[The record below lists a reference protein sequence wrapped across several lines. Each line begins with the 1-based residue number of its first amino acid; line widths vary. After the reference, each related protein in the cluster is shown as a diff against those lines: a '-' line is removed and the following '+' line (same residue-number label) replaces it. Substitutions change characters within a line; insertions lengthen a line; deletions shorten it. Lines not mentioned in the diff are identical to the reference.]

1 MSGHSKWHNIKN
13 KKGKADAKRGKI
25 FTKMARKIAVA
36 VKEGGDDPDYNPAL
50 KAAIDSAKAENM
62 PNDNIERAIKK
73 AAGEGDSDNFESVT
87 YEGYGPS
94 GIAVM
99 VQCLTDNRNRT
110 APEVR
115 HAFDK
120 NGGNLGTDGSVS
132 FLFERKGQ
140 LGIEIKEGMDPE
152 VVEMDAIEAG
162 AEDIRTED
170 GGIEIITAPE
180 DYQSVRKHLEEAGY
194 EFVISEITYLPQT
207 TTVLDD
213 PEDRKK
219 MNKLIDQLEES
230 DDVQEVIHNW
240 ENDDEDDE

>member
-110 APEVR
+110 APDVR

-132 FLFERKGQ
+132 FLFDRKGQ
-140 LGIEIKEGMDPE
+140 LGIELKEGVDPE

-180 DYQSVRKHLEEAGY
+180 DYQSVRKNLEEAGY

>member
-73 AAGEGDSDNFESVT
+73 AAGEGDGGNFESIT

-110 APEVR
+110 APDVR

-120 NGGNLGTDGSVS
+120 HGGNLGTDGSVS
-132 FLFERKGQ
+132 FLFDRKGQ

-152 VVEMDAIEAG
+152 VVEMDAIDAG
-162 AEDIRTED
+162 AEDIRTEE
-170 GGIEIITAPE
+170 GGIEIITSPE
-180 DYQSVRKHLEEAGY
+180 DYQTVRKNLEDAGY

-219 MNKLIDQLEES
+219 MAKLIDQLEEN

>member
-110 APEVR
+110 APDVR

-140 LGIEIKEGMDPE
+140 LGIEIKEGVDPE

-180 DYQSVRKHLEEAGY
+180 DYQSVRKNLEEAGY

>member
-99 VQCLTDNRNRT
+99 VQCMTDNRNRT

-140 LGIEIKEGMDPE
+140 LGIEIKEGVDPE
-152 VVEMDAIEAG
+152 IVEMDAIEAG

-180 DYQSVRKHLEEAGY
+180 DYQSVRKNLEEAGY

>member
-73 AAGEGDSDNFESVT
+73 AAGEGDSDNFESIT

-140 LGIEIKEGMDPE
+140 LGIEIKEGVDPE

>member
-110 APEVR
+110 APDVR

-120 NGGNLGTDGSVS
+120 HGGNLGTDGSVS
-132 FLFERKGQ
+132 FLFDRKGQ
-140 LGIEIKEGMDPE
+140 LGIEIKDGMDPE

-170 GGIEIITAPE
+170 GGIEIITSPE
-180 DYQSVRKHLEEAGY
+180 DYQTVRKNLEEAGY

-219 MNKLIDQLEES
+219 MAKLIDQLEEN

>member
-73 AAGEGDSDNFESVT
+73 AAGEGDSDNFESIT

-140 LGIEIKEGMDPE
+140 LGIEIKEGVDPE

-240 ENDDEDDE
+240 ENDEDDE

>member
-73 AAGEGDSDNFESVT
+73 AAGEGDSDNFESIT

-115 HAFDK
+115 YAFDK

-140 LGIEIKEGMDPE
+140 LGIEIKEGVDPE

>member
-99 VQCLTDNRNRT
+99 VQCLTGNRNRT
-110 APEVR
+110 APDVR

-132 FLFERKGQ
+132 FLFDRKGQ
-140 LGIEIKEGMDPE
+140 LGIELKEGVDPE
-152 VVEMDAIEAG
+152 VVETDAIEAG

-180 DYQSVRKHLEEAGY
+180 DYQSVRKNLEEAGY

>member
-73 AAGEGDSDNFESVT
+73 AAGEGDGGNFESIT

-110 APEVR
+110 APDVR

-120 NGGNLGTDGSVS
+120 HGGNLGTDGSVS
-132 FLFERKGQ
+132 FLFDRKGQ

-162 AEDIRTED
+162 AEDIRTEE
-170 GGIEIITAPE
+170 GGIEIITSPE
-180 DYQSVRKHLEEAGY
+180 EYQTVRKNLEEAGY

-219 MNKLIDQLEES
+219 MAKLIDQLEEN

>member
-73 AAGEGDSDNFESVT
+73 AAGEGDSDNFESIT

-110 APEVR
+110 APDVR

-140 LGIEIKEGMDPE
+140 LGIEIKEGVDPE

-180 DYQSVRKHLEEAGY
+180 DYQSVRKNLEEAGY

>member
-73 AAGEGDSDNFESVT
+73 AAGEGDSDNFESIT

-140 LGIEIKEGMDPE
+140 LGIEIKEGVDPE
-152 VVEMDAIEAG
+152 AVEMDAIEAG

>member
-62 PNDNIERAIKK
+62 PNDNIDRAIKK
-73 AAGEGDSDNFESVT
+73 AAGEGDNANYEAIT

-110 APEVR
+110 APDVR

-132 FLFERKGQ
+132 FLFDRKGQ
-140 LGIEIKEGMDPE
+140 LGIELKDGMDPE
-152 VVEMDAIEAG
+152 TVEMDAIEAG
-162 AEDIRTED
+162 AEDIRMEED
-170 GGIEIITAPE
+170 GIEIITAPE
-180 DYQSVRKHLEEAGY
+180 DYQAVRKNLEEAGY
-194 EFVISEITYLPQT
+194 TFVISEITYLPQT

-219 MNKLIDQLEES
+219 MYKLIDQLEEN
-230 DDVQEVIHNW
+230 DDVQAVIHNW

>member
-115 HAFDK
+115 QAFDK

-140 LGIEIKEGMDPE
+140 LGIEIKEGVDPE

-180 DYQSVRKHLEEAGY
+180 DYQSVRKNLEEAGY

>member
-140 LGIEIKEGMDPE
+140 LGIEIKEGVDPE

-180 DYQSVRKHLEEAGY
+180 DYQSVRKNLEEAGY

>member
-73 AAGEGDSDNFESVT
+73 AAGEGDGGNFESIT

-110 APEVR
+110 APDVR

-120 NGGNLGTDGSVS
+120 HGGNLGTDGSVS
-132 FLFERKGQ
+132 FLFDRKGQ

-162 AEDIRTED
+162 AEDIRTEE
-170 GGIEIITAPE
+170 GGIEIITSPE
-180 DYQSVRKHLEEAGY
+180 EYQTVRKNLEEAGY

-207 TTVLDD
+207 TTVLED

-219 MNKLIDQLEES
+219 MAKLIDQLEEN

>member
-73 AAGEGDSDNFESVT
+73 AVGEGDSDNFESIT

-110 APEVR
+110 APDVR

-140 LGIEIKEGMDPE
+140 LGIEIKEGVDPE

-162 AEDIRTED
+162 AEDIRTEN

-180 DYQSVRKHLEEAGY
+180 DYQSVRKNLEEAGY

>member
-50 KAAIDSAKAENM
+50 KAAIDSAKTENM

-73 AAGEGDSDNFESVT
+73 AAGEGDGGNFESIT

-110 APEVR
+110 APDVR

-120 NGGNLGTDGSVS
+120 HGGNLGTDGSVS
-132 FLFERKGQ
+132 FLFDRKGQ

-162 AEDIRTED
+162 AEDIRTEE
-170 GGIEIITAPE
+170 GGIEIITSPE
-180 DYQSVRKHLEEAGY
+180 DYQTVRKNLEEAGY
-194 EFVISEITYLPQT
+194 EFVISEITYRPQT

-219 MNKLIDQLEES
+219 MAKLIDQLEEN

>member
-140 LGIEIKEGMDPE
+140 LGIEIKEGVDPE

>member
-110 APEVR
+110 APDVR
-115 HAFDK
+115 HAFEK

-140 LGIEIKEGMDPE
+140 LGIEIKEGVDPE

-180 DYQSVRKHLEEAGY
+180 DYQSVRKNLEEAGY

>member
-110 APEVR
+110 APDVR

-132 FLFERKGQ
+132 FLFEHKGQ
-140 LGIEIKEGMDPE
+140 LGIEIKEGVDPE

-180 DYQSVRKHLEEAGY
+180 DYQSVRKNLEEAGY

>member
-62 PNDNIERAIKK
+62 PNDTIERAIKK

-110 APEVR
+110 APDVR

-140 LGIEIKEGMDPE
+140 LGIEIKEGVDPE

-180 DYQSVRKHLEEAGY
+180 DYQSVRKNLEEAGY

>member
-73 AAGEGDSDNFESVT
+73 AAGEGDGGNFESIT

-110 APEVR
+110 APDVR

-120 NGGNLGTDGSVS
+120 HGGNLGTDGSVS
-132 FLFERKGQ
+132 FLFDRKGQ

-152 VVEMDAIEAG
+152 IVEMDAIEAG
-162 AEDIRTED
+162 AEDIRTEE
-170 GGIEIITAPE
+170 GGIEIITSPE
-180 DYQSVRKHLEEAGY
+180 DYQTVRKNLEEAGY

-219 MNKLIDQLEES
+219 MAKLIDQLEEN

>member
-13 KKGKADAKRGKI
+13 KKGKADAKRGEI

-73 AAGEGDSDNFESVT
+73 AAGEGDAGNFESIT

-110 APEVR
+110 APDVR

-120 NGGNLGTDGSVS
+120 HGGNLGTDGSVS
-132 FLFERKGQ
+132 FLFDRKGQ

-162 AEDIRTED
+162 AEDIRTEE
-170 GGIEIITAPE
+170 GGIEIITSPE
-180 DYQSVRKHLEEAGY
+180 DYQTVRKNLEEAGY

-219 MNKLIDQLEES
+219 MAKLIDQLEEN

>member
-73 AAGEGDSDNFESVT
+73 AAGEGDGGNFESIT

-110 APEVR
+110 APDVR

-120 NGGNLGTDGSVS
+120 HGGNLGTDGSVS
-132 FLFERKGQ
+132 FLFDRKGQ

-162 AEDIRTED
+162 AEDIRTEE
-170 GGIEIITAPE
+170 GGIEIITSPE
-180 DYQSVRKHLEEAGY
+180 DYQTVRKNLEEAGY

-219 MNKLIDQLEES
+219 MAKLIDQLEEN

>member
-25 FTKMARKIAVA
+25 FTKMARKIVVA

-73 AAGEGDSDNFESVT
+73 AAGEGDDGNYESIT

-110 APEVR
+110 APDVR

-120 NGGNLGTDGSVS
+120 HGGNLGTDGSVS
-132 FLFERKGQ
+132 FLFDRKGQ
-140 LGIEIKEGMDPE
+140 LGIEIKDGMDPE

-170 GGIEIITAPE
+170 GGIEIITSPE
-180 DYQSVRKHLEEAGY
+180 DYQTVRKNLEEAGY

-207 TTVLDD
+207 TTVLED

-219 MNKLIDQLEES
+219 MAKLIDQLEEN

>member
-73 AAGEGDSDNFESVT
+73 AAGEGDDGNYESIT

-110 APEVR
+110 APDVR

-120 NGGNLGTDGSVS
+120 HGGNLGTDGSVS
-132 FLFERKGQ
+132 FLFDRKGQ

-170 GGIEIITAPE
+170 WGIEIITSPE
-180 DYQSVRKHLEEAGY
+180 DYQTVRKNLEEAGY

-219 MNKLIDQLEES
+219 MAKLIDQLEEN

>member
-36 VKEGGDDPDYNPAL
+36 VKEGGADPEYNPSL

-73 AAGEGDSDNFESVT
+73 AAGDGDNDHFESVT

-99 VQCLTDNRNRT
+99 VLCLTDNRNRT
-110 APEVR
+110 APDVR

-120 NGGNLGTDGSVS
+120 HGGNLGTDGSVA
-132 FLFERKGQ
+132 FMFDKKGQ
-140 LGIEIKEGMDPE
+140 FGIELTDDMDSE
-152 VVEMDAIEAG
+152 VLEMDAIDAG
-162 AEDIRTED
+162 AEDIQVDED
-170 GGIEIITAPE
+170 GVLIVTEPE
-180 DYQSVRKHLEEAGY
+180 DYGDVRKALEEKGY
-194 EFVISEITYLPQT
+194 SLS
-207 TTVLDD
+207 
-213 PEDRKK
+213 
-219 MNKLIDQLEES
+219 LIH
-230 DDVQEVIHNW
+230 I
-240 ENDDEDDE
+240 

>member
-1 MSGHSKWHNIKN
+1 MAGHSKWHNIKN
-13 KKGKADAKRGKI
+13 KKGKVDAKRGKI
-25 FTKMARKIAVA
+25 FTKMARKITVA

-73 AAGEGDSDNFESVT
+73 AAGGEDNANYESIT

-94 GIAVM
+94 GVAVL

-110 APEVR
+110 APDVR

-120 NGGNLGTDGSVS
+120 NGGNLGTDGSVA
-132 FLFERKGQ
+132 FLFEKKGQ
-140 LGIEIKEGMDPE
+140 LGIALEDGEDAEMI
-152 VVEMDAIEAG
+152 EMDAIEAG
-162 AEDIRTED
+162 AEDINVEE
-170 GGIEIITAPE
+170 GGIEVLTRPE
-180 DYQSVRKHLEEAGY
+180 DYGAVRKALEEKNY
-194 EFVISEITYLPQT
+194 SFVISEITYLPTT

-219 MNKLIDQLEES
+219 MNKLIEQLEEN
-230 DDVQEVIHNW
+230 DDVQAVYHNW
-240 ENDDEDDE
+240 ENDDEEDE

>member
-1 MSGHSKWHNIKN
+1 MAGHSKWHNIKN

-36 VKEGGDDPDYNPAL
+36 VKEGGDDPNYNPSL
-50 KAAIDSAKAENM
+50 KAAIDAAKAENM

-73 AAGEGDSDNFESVT
+73 AAGEGDNTNYESIT

-94 GIAVM
+94 GVAVL

-120 NGGNLGTDGSVS
+120 HGGNLGTDGSVA
-132 FLFERKGQ
+132 FLFDKKGQ
-140 LGIEIKEGMDPE
+140 MGIALEEGMDTDQIQ
-152 VVEMDAIEAG
+152 MDAIESG
-162 AEDIRTED
+162 AEDINLEED
-170 GGIEIITAPE
+170 GIEILTQPE
-180 DYQSVRKHLEEAGY
+180 EYHRVRKALEEKGY

-207 TTVLDD
+207 TTVLDNV
-213 PEDRKK
+213 EDRKK
-219 MNKLIDQLEES
+219 MGKLIDQLEEN
-230 DDVQEVIHNW
+230 DDVQSVYHNW